1 MIVYIPFRIWSI
13 VVTILILLTI
23 GERAL
28 SDTIIHV
35 DNQNPSASDSN
46 PGSESAP
53 LKTLNKAVQLAEASN
68 KQNVPVTVYVHAGT
82 YRESVAFNFSNTSKP
97 SPITFE
103 AVPSESVVI
112 SGSDIW
118 TGWQRQGTTNVYI
131 NTWPY
136 NWGVSN
142 RGTTHPPIV
151 GRREMAFI
159 NGVLLKQVLS
169 SGELVDESFY
179 VDEAVDTIYIR
190 TNADVKAAKIEVA
203 IRTGLFVVNSRKNIT
218 LKGFV
223 FQHDTSS
230 GDASAVRIENS
241 SNVLVEDCDFL
252 WNGWGGLRI
261 YNFNNAVVRRTVA
274 NHNGGRGTEVG
285 RGTNL
290 LLENNETSYNNW
302 RGFSGGYTGHNVAGA
317 KHLRIHGAVY
327 KNQIAINN
335 KARGF
340 WLDFDSQDVL
350 FDGIVM
356 LGNLEAGI
364 GVEANQ
370 GPIEI
375 RNSAICNNNTYGGII
390 SSNSENVTITDNVIY
405 NNTNTQHR
413 WYGASHSRP
422 VNNWETGQ
430 TFDLY
435 AKNWTIRGNVIAGT
449 SSKQLLMYVT
459 DSPADLFLNSLT
471 ANDNIYW
478 NPEIGGFRADGD
490 TNFNGWKIRTG
501 EDSNSV
507 FMDPTTVNLT
517 AKQRELWGI
526 CMNDDLSIFSV
537 AASAVTPDSA
547 EITWTT
553 SQPGDSRVE
562 YGPSQVYG
570 NLSPLD
576 PALVTH
582 HKLSLT
588 GLSQKT
594 TYHYRVLS
602 KDQSDTTHVSNDFTF
617 TTPQAIDNIPPTTP
631 TVLTAI
637 VMSSSQINLSWGA
650 SSDNV
655 GVSEYRIYRDGS
667 AVDTST
673 ETFYSDTGLT
683 ESIKYSYTVT
693 AVDAAGNESEH
704 SEQASATTYADPSN
718 LPPAAPSN
726 LELNA
731 PEP

>member
-1 MIVYIPFRIWSI
+1 MIGYIPFNIWSI
-13 VVTILILLTI
+13 ILVILISLTI
-23 GERAL
+23 GDRAF
-28 SDTIIHV
+28 SDTIVHV

-68 KQNVPVTVYVHAGT
+68 KQSVPVTVYVHAGT

-118 TGWQRQGTTNVYI
+118 TGWQRQGTTNVYT

-142 RGTTHPPIV
+142 RGATHPPIV
-151 GRREMAFI
+151 GRREMVFI

-169 SGELVDESFY
+169 SAALVDESFY
-179 VDEAVDTIYIR
+179 VDEAADTIYIR
-190 TNADVKAAKIEVA
+190 TNTDVKAAKIEVA
-203 IRTGLFVVNSRKNIT
+203 IRSGLFVVNSRKNMT

-241 SNVLVEDCDFL
+241 SGILVEDCDFL

-261 YNFNNAVVRRTVA
+261 YNFNNAVIRRTVA
-274 NHNGGRGTEVG
+274 NHNGGRGTEAG

-290 LLENNETSYNNW
+290 ISEDNETSYNNW

-317 KHLRIHGAVY
+317 KHLRIHGAEY
-327 KNQIAINN
+327 KNQIALEN

-340 WLDFDSQDVL
+340 WLDFDSQDVI
-350 FDGIVM
+350 FDGLIL

-370 GPIEI
+370 GPIVI
-375 RNSAICNNNTYGGII
+375 RSSAICNNTTYGGII
-390 SSNSENVTITDNVIY
+390 SSNSENVTVLDSVIY
-405 NNTNTQHR
+405 NNTNTQLR
-413 WYGASHSRP
+413 WYGAAHSRP

-430 TFDLY
+430 TYNLH
-435 AKNWTIRGNVIAGT
+435 AKNWTVRGNIIAGT
-449 SSKQLLMYVT
+449 TSKQLLMYVT
-459 DSPADLFLNSLT
+459 DSPADLFLNTLT
-471 ANDNIYW
+471 ANNNIYW
-478 NPEIGGFRADGD
+478 NPFIGGFRADGD
-490 TNFNGWKIRTG
+490 INFNGWKIRTG

-507 FMDPTTVNLT
+507 FADPETTNIT
-517 AKQRELWGI
+517 AKQRELLDI
-526 CMNDDLSIFSV
+526 CMNQDVSIFSV
-537 AASAVTPDSA
+537 TASAITPDSA

-553 SQPGDSRVE
+553 SQPADSRVE
-562 YGPSQVYG
+562 YGPTQAYGSQ
-570 NLSPLD
+570 SPLD
-576 PALVTH
+576 PALVTQ
-582 HKLSLT
+582 HKVSLT
-588 GLSQKT
+588 GLSQNT
-594 TYHYRVLS
+594 TYHFRVIS
-602 KDQSDTTHVSNDFTF
+602 KDQSGTTHTSNDFTF
-617 TTPQAIDNIPPTTP
+617 ATPQAVDNIPPTAP

-637 VMSSSQINLSWGA
+637 VISSTQINLSWGA

-655 GVSEYRIYRDGS
+655 GVTGYRVYRNGS
-667 AVDTST
+667 AIYTGT
-673 ETFYSDTGLT
+673 QTFYPDTGLAP
-683 ESIKYSYTVT
+683 SAKYTYTVT
-693 AVDAAGNESEH
+693 AFDAAGNESEH
-704 SEQASATTYADPSN
+704 SEEASATTYADPST

-726 LELNA
+726 LEVDV
-731 PEP
+731 PQP